1 MLVSLFRMNDI
12 DNQIFHSFV
21 QEISQESI
29 PEKFTYPFY
38 YTPHPLC
45 LMAAEELQ
53 HYLLTQVQWKEEL
66 DGGKMFGVLIVR
78 NVVGDIGYLAAFSG
92 NLAHSNVHPFFV
104 PPVFDFLQPGD
115 FFPVEEK
122 QISSLNKTIDEL
134 QGNIHYRECKER
146 LAEETERVKLTLDEA
161 KADLKSAK
169 AAREERRKSN
179 PDDSE
184 VETMIK
190 ESQFQKAEYK
200 RLERSCKQS
209 IASIELELNSFDK
222 EIALLTAERKSRSAA
237 LQQQLFDRFQFLN
250 ALGETK
256 GLCDIFAQTAQRI
269 PPAGAGEC
277 AAPKLLQYAFLHK
290 LHPIAMAEF
299 WWGESPKTEIR
310 IHGHY
315 YPACK
320 GKCEP
325 ILQHM
330 LKGLDVEDN
339 PLSRDVHRATELEVL
354 WEDDYLLVVNKPAG
368 MLSVPG
374 KINVDSVLNRMQR
387 LYPEATGPMI
397 VHRLDMATSGL
408 LLIAKTKD
416 VHKDLQAQFRHRT
429 VKKQYIALLDG
440 IVNNDV
446 GVIDLPLC
454 LNPSDR
460 PRQMVSTEYG
470 KPALTRYE
478 VLDRTSSRTRVAFW
492 PQTGRTHQL
501 RMHAAHSDGLNAPIV
516 GDPLYG
522 TPSDRL
528 YLHAEFLEFTHPVSG
543 ERIKVEKKADF

>member
-440 IVNNDV
+440 IVNKDF

>member
-21 QEISQESI
+21 QEISQESL

-45 LMAAEELQ
+45 LIAAEELQ
-53 HYLLTQVQWKEEL
+53 NYLLTQVQWKEEL

-122 QISSLNKTIDEL
+122 QISSLNKMIDEL
-134 QGNIHYRECKER
+134 QGNIHYRKCKER
-146 LAEETERVKLTLDEA
+146 LAEETERVRHTLDEA

-277 AAPKLLQYAFLHK
+277 AAPKLLQYAYLHK

-374 KINVDSVLNRMQR
+374 KINVDSVLNRMQS

-440 IVNNDV
+440 IVNKDF

-470 KPALTRYE
+470 KPAVTRYE
-478 VLDRTSSRTRVAFW
+478 VLDRTGSRTRVAFW

-528 YLHAEFLEFTHPVSG
+528 YLHAESLEFTHPVSG

>member
-12 DNQIFHSFV
+12 DNQIFHPFV

-45 LMAAEELQ
+45 LMAAKELQ
-53 HYLLTQVQWKEEL
+53 HYLLTQIQWKEEL
-66 DGGKMFGVLIVR
+66 TGGKMFGVLIVR
-78 NVVGDIGYLAAFSG
+78 NVVGNIGYLAAFSG

-104 PPVFDFLQPGD
+104 PPVFDFLQPDD
-115 FFPVEEK
+115 FFPIEEK

-146 LAEETERVKLTLDEA
+146 LAEETERVRHTLDEA

-222 EIALLTAERKSRSAA
+222 EIALLTAERKSLSAA

-339 PLSRDVHRATELEVL
+339 PLSRDVHRTTELEVL

-440 IVNNDV
+440 IVNKDF

-470 KPALTRYE
+470 KPAVTRYE
-478 VLDRTSSRTRVAFW
+478 VLDRTGSRTRVAFW

-528 YLHAEFLEFTHPVSG
+528 YLHAESLEFTHPVSG

>member
-12 DNQIFHSFV
+12 DNQIFHSFA
-21 QEISQESI
+21 QEISQENI

-78 NVVGDIGYLAAFSG
+78 NVVGDIGSLAAFSG

-115 FFPVEEK
+115 FFPIEEK

-146 LAEETERVKLTLDEA
+146 LAVETERVKLTLNEA
-161 KADLKSAK
+161 KAGLKSAK

-184 VETMIK
+184 VEMMIK

-339 PLSRDVHRATELEVL
+339 PLSRDVHRTTELEVL

-440 IVNNDV
+440 IVNKDF

-470 KPALTRYE
+470 KPAVTRYE
-478 VLDRTSSRTRVAFW
+478 VLDRTGSRTRVAFW

-501 RMHAAHSDGLNAPIV
+501 RMHAAHTDGLSAPIV

-528 YLHAEFLEFTHPVSG
+528 YLHAESLEFTHPVSG

>member
-1 MLVSLFRMNDI
+1 
-12 DNQIFHSFV
+12 
-21 QEISQESI
+21 
-29 PEKFTYPFY
+29 
-38 YTPHPLC
+38 
-45 LMAAEELQ
+45 
-53 HYLLTQVQWKEEL
+53 
-66 DGGKMFGVLIVR
+66 
-78 NVVGDIGYLAAFSG
+78 
-92 NLAHSNVHPFFV
+92 
-104 PPVFDFLQPGD
+104 
-115 FFPVEEK
+115 
-122 QISSLNKTIDEL
+122 
-134 QGNIHYRECKER
+134 
-146 LAEETERVKLTLDEA
+146 
-161 KADLKSAK
+161 
-169 AAREERRKSN
+169 
-179 PDDSE
+179 
-184 VETMIK
+184 
-190 ESQFQKAEYK
+190 
-200 RLERSCKQS
+200 
-209 IASIELELNSFDK
+209 
-222 EIALLTAERKSRSAA
+222 
-237 LQQQLFDRFQFLN
+237 
-250 ALGETK
+250 
-256 GLCDIFAQTAQRI
+256 
-269 PPAGAGEC
+269 
-277 AAPKLLQYAFLHK
+277 
-290 LHPIAMAEF
+290 MAEF

-374 KINVDSVLNRMQR
+374 KINVDSVLNRMQS

-440 IVNNDV
+440 IVNKDF

-470 KPALTRYE
+470 KPAVTRYE
-478 VLDRTSSRTRVAFW
+478 VLDRTGSRTRVAFW

-528 YLHAEFLEFTHPVSG
+528 YLHAESLEFTHPVSG